1 MTRRME
7 FWELAAWGTAV
18 GGAAVWGLAVA
29 AREGW
34 LRALLDL
41 YPKSSWEHVTWVLIP
56 VLLMLPFIAQG
67 VGVALASSSRPIPAG
82 RGIAGSVAGSLLVL
96 IVGAVLFLGVRRLPG
111 VTGGPVARALPVFLV
126 LGYGA
131 LLIAW
136 WLLAAGRSLHS
147 RWLRL
152 AAVPLALAVAAA
164 TWILARGCV
173 LLASYVLGR
182 AEVAALFIAVAAGG
196 GVGAAWSLRPARS
209 RELTGEER
217 GRYNVRS

>member
-1 MTRRME
+1 MTRRGG
-7 FWELAAWGTAV
+7 FWELAARGAAV
-18 GGAAVWGLAVA
+18 GGAAVWGLAAA

-56 VLLMLPFIAQG
+56 VLLILPFIAQG

-96 IVGAVLFLGVRRLPG
+96 IVGAVLFIGVRRVPG
-111 VTGGPVARALPVFLV
+111 VAGGPVARALPLLLV

-136 WLLAAGRSLHS
+136 WLLAASGSLRS
-147 RWLRL
+147 RTLRL
-152 AAVPLALAVAAA
+152 AAVPLAFAVAAA
-164 TWILARGCV
+164 IWILARGWV

-196 GVGAAWSLRPARS
+196 GVGTAWSLRPRDPA
-209 RELTGEER
+209 
-217 GRYNVRS
+217 N

>member
-1 MTRRME
+1 MTRRGE
-7 FWELAAWGTAV
+7 FWELAARGAAV
-18 GGAAVWGLAVA
+18 GGAAVWGLAAA

-56 VLLMLPFIAQG
+56 VLLILPFIAQG
-67 VGVALASSSRPIPAG
+67 VGVALASSSRPVPAG

-96 IVGAVLFLGVRRLPG
+96 IVGAVLFIGVRRLPG
-111 VTGGPVARALPVFLV
+111 IAGGSVARALPVLLV

-136 WLLAAGRSLHS
+136 WLFAAGGSLRS
-147 RWLRL
+147 RTLRL

-164 TWILARGCV
+164 IWILARGWV

-182 AEVAALFIAVAAGG
+182 AEVAALFIAVTAGG
-196 GVGAAWSLRPARS
+196 GVGTAWSLRPRDPA
-209 RELTGEER
+209 
-217 GRYNVRS
+217 N